1 MLTLVALVAMV
12 LLDKVRKH
20 IHTLKVASS
29 SAALDEGIGSAVV
42 VPLHSLFVI
51 HLPLLLEQRRSLL
64 G

>member
-1 MLTLVALVAMV
+1 MAMV
-12 LLDKVRKH
+12 LLDKVRTH
-20 IHTLKVASS
+20 IHTLQVASP

-51 HLPLLLEQRRSLL
+51 HLLLLLEQRRSLL